1 MDITLGS
8 LIAGLAALSGWLGK
22 AWHAA
27 RKSGADETK
36 AALNAEHLLK
46 DFEAF
51 KEETMSEFKAVREE
65 FSKTAAGMHERID
78 NEKKLR
84 AESEARQAAA
94 MVEMIRGQGVIEG
107 QLTNMTSTMNH
118 ILERMLQGGK

>member
-36 AALNAEHLLK
+36 AALNAEHHLK

-51 KEETMSEFKAVREE
+51 KRDTSQT
-65 FSKTAAGMHERID
+65 FSQIHERID
-78 NEKKLR
+78 KEKERR
-84 AESEARQAAA
+84 AESEARQSAKFD
-94 MVEMIRGQGVIEG
+94 ELIKGQGVIEW
-107 QLTNMTSTMNH
+107 QLSA
-118 ILERMLQGGK
+118 MLALMKETQRA